1 MHCSEVAVMDSR
13 EVKTFCDA
21 PAQLVPTLVAHASV
35 GLEKGK
41 REDDALIGQLRV
53 TAGPVAHALMKVPGQ
68 QPPQP
73 ALQPQSSK
81 GRAP

>member
-1 MHCSEVAVMDSR
+1 VDSGQ
-13 EVKTFCDA
+13 VKTFCDA
-21 PAQLVPTLVAHASV
+21 PAQLVPMLVAHASA

-41 REDDALIGQLRV
+41 REDDALIGQ
-53 TAGPVAHALMKVPGQ
+53 HALMEVPCQ